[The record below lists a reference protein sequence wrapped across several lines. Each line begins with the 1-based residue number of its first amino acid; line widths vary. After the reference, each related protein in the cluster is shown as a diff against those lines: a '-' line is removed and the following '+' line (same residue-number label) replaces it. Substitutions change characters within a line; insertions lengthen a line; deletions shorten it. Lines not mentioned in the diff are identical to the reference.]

1 MAIKIF
7 EDVKEFADEYFLP
20 LAFFFFFFS
29 AVVFFVFFFG
39 NLEIEDFRYEHLQS
53 LKEHPLARP
62 LIASSLQDG
71 VITFDEYHQII
82 DAASPSNQL
91 AYDLG
96 VK

>member
-1 MAIKIF
+1 MANKTL
-7 EDVKEFADEYFLP
+7 EDVKEFADEHFPLLVILFLVFS
-20 LAFFFFFFS
+20 AFVFLVFFS
-29 AVVFFVFFFG
+29 G
-39 NLEIEDFRYEHLQS
+39 NLEIDDSRYNHLQS

-82 DAASPSNQL
+82 DAASLSNRL

>member
-1 MAIKIF
+1 MANKTL
-7 EDVKEFADEYFLP
+7 EDVKEFADEHFQLLVILFLVFS
-20 LAFFFFFFS
+20 AFVFLVFFS
-29 AVVFFVFFFG
+29 G
-39 NLEIEDFRYEHLQS
+39 NLEIDDSGYNYLQS

-82 DAASPSNQL
+82 YAASPSNRL

>member
-1 MAIKIF
+1 MANKTL
-7 EDVKEFADEYFLP
+7 EDVKEFADEHFPLLVILFLV
-20 LAFFFFFFS
+20 FS
-29 AVVFFVFFFG
+29 AFVFFVFFFG

-82 DAASPSNQL
+82 DVASPSNRL